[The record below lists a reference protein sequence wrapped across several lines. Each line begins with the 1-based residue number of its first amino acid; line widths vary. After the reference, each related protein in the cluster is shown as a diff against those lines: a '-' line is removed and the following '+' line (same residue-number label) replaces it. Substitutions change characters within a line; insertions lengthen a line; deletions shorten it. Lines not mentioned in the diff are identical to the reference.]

1 MTINGKTYNL
11 VLDMKIKASD
21 DANAFRP
28 AQSHNPVYMEVY
40 NKTMALNGSQT
51 AEHNQAP
58 YTDNPVYM
66 QAYNETKE
74 LIWNGEMRFSE
85 YAQTETSSY

>member
-11 VLDMKIKASD
+11 VLDMKIKASK

-28 AQSHNPVYMEVY
+28 AQSHNPVYMDVY
-40 NKTMALNGSQT
+40 NRTMALNGSQT

-66 QAYNETKE
+66 NAYNETMTH
-74 LIWNGEMRFSE
+74 IMNGDCCFSE
-85 YAQTETSSY
+85 YAQKHTSSF